1 MKLPTIRE
9 NFVKIVQRVCRCDAL
24 VFHKLVKFSVWGPH
38 TPPLHRWGDIWRE
51 EVHVRY
57 HPIGSV
63 RHPVGQNTQNHPRQ
77 NWILCTC
84 FKLCVV
90 LAITSLCQ
98 YAICNFIH
106 LINIRGRCWDSRLL
120 TARCYRHHK
129 WLYNIMELPLHFV
142 NIIFWNKQVR
152 YTSSQQCCVV

>member
-38 TPPLHRWGDIWRE
+38 THPSTDGVIFGVKKSTSDITPLVQFVTLWGK
-51 EVHVRY
+51 
-57 HPIGSV
+57 
-63 RHPVGQNTQNHPRQ
+63 NTQKHPRQ
-77 NWILCTC
+77 NWILCTS

-120 TARCYRHHK
+120 TARCYHHHK
-129 WLYNIMELPLHFV
+129 WLYNIVELPLHFV
-142 NIIFWNKQVR
+142 NIIFWNKQVL
-152 YTSSQQCCVV
+152 YTSSQQWCVV